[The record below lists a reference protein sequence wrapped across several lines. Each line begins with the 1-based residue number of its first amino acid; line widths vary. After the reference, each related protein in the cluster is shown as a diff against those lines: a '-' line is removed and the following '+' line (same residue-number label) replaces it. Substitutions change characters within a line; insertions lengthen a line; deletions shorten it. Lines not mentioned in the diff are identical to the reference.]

1 MRPVPLESFFPY
13 PMTKLYL
20 SYRETLKGRKIKMT
34 DVELAKKRGEEHLK
48 EILPAI
54 EKTFVYD
61 DTAYHLPIAFALTGT
76 AVHDQNTAREVF
88 LKTGNNPIVAS
99 EFLLAEKTAK
109 RGRENAPYTGFIA
122 DTVIRKLGYS
132 LVDGSI
138 LGLALVIGSS
148 ESPGTAAAICRE
160 LQEKYMLTFLA
171 GPVIP
176 ALLNNGVRLGLE
188 YRLVPLGS
196 TPASGVHFVDVIARV
211 AMMFGGVTPGDAQR
225 LLMYAAERAKAIVI
239 VFPGLSDDEIALVDG
254 MRLLGI
260 PILSVGD
267 YRGGAWIPVAAED
280 AVRKGMEEKGIRVN
294 VTAIPI
300 PMGCS
305 PAFEGKSIRKEEMYV
320 EFGGGRSPAFELL
333 RTRPA
338 GEIEDGRVTVIGPE
352 IDSMKEGSA
361 NPLGIL
367 IDVAGK
373 SMKKDYEPVLERR
386 IHNFVNYGEGTW
398 HVAQRDLIWVRI
410 SKEAVAKGV
419 RIEHLGKLLASK
431 FRMDFP
437 QLLDAVAVTLITDPV
452 KVAAAKKE
460 AERVYEERDARIKGM
475 RDNDVNTYYSCTLC
489 QTFAPNHV
497 CVITPERPA
506 LCGAISWLDG
516 KIAYEISPAGANQP
530 VEKGTE
536 INALNGEFDGVN
548 RFVRKASHGEIDR
561 CSLYSVMEYPMT
573 CCGCFE
579 AIALMLPEV
588 NGIMVVN
595 REFKGVT
602 PSGMS
607 FSTLAGT
614 IGGGAQ
620 TPGFAGISKNYILS
634 DRFLQGEGG
643 IGRLVWIPSQL
654 KEELRDRLEQKLSDK
669 GLSGFV
675 DKIAD
680 ETKATTIE
688 ELMVYL
694 EKVGHPAL
702 TMKPLV

>member
-1 MRPVPLESFFPY
+1 MQWLIP
-13 PMTKLYL
+13 
-20 SYRETLKGRKIKMT
+20 MT

-48 EILPAI
+48 ETLPAMK
-54 EKTFVYD
+54 KTFAYE
-61 DTAYHLPIAFALTGT
+61 DTAYHLPISFALTGT
-76 AVHDQNTAREVF
+76 AVHDLNSAQNVF
-88 LKTGNNPIVAS
+88 SSTGYNPIVAS
-99 EFLLAEKTAK
+99 ECLLAEKTATQGK
-109 RGRENAPYTGFIA
+109 ENAPYTGFIG

-138 LGLALVIGSS
+138 LGLALVIGSP

-176 ALLNNGVRLGLE
+176 SLLNNGVKVGLE
-188 YRLVPLGS
+188 YRLIPLGS
-196 TPASGVHFVDVIARV
+196 TPSYGIHFVDIIARV
-211 AMMFGGVTPGDAQR
+211 AMMFGGVTPGDAHR
-225 LLMYAAERAKAIVI
+225 LLVYAAERAKAIVI
-239 VFPGLSDDEIALVDG
+239 VFSGLSDDEIALVDS
-254 MRLLGI
+254 MRLLGF
-260 PILSVGD
+260 PILSLGD
-267 YRGGAWIPVAAED
+267 YSGGAWIPTAAD
-280 AVRKGMEEKGIRVN
+280 DIVRKGMEEKGIRVN

-320 EFGGGRSPAFELL
+320 EFGGGRATAFELL
-333 RTRPA
+333 RMRPA
-338 GEIEDGRVTVIGPE
+338 EEVKDGVVTVIGPE

-361 NPLGIL
+361 NPLGI
-367 IDVAGK
+367 IIEVAGK
-373 SMKKDYEPVLERR
+373 TMKKDYEPVLERR
-386 IHNFVNYGEGTW
+386 IHNFVNYGEGSW
-398 HVAQRDLIWVRI
+398 HVAQRDLIWVRL

-419 RIEHLGKLLASK
+419 KIEHLGKLLASK

-437 QLLDAVAVTLITDPV
+437 RLLDAVAVILITDPE
-452 KVAAAKKE
+452 KVAEARKE
-460 AERVYEERDARIKGM
+460 AERIYDERDARIKGM
-475 RDNDVNTYYSCTLC
+475 RDIDVNTYYSCTLC

-516 KIAYEISPAGANQP
+516 KIAYEISPSGANQP
-530 VEKGTE
+530 VEKGAV
-536 INALNGEFDGVN
+536 INAQSGEFEGVN

-595 REFKGVT
+595 REFKGQT

-643 IGRLVWIPSQL
+643 IERLVWMPSPL
-654 KEELRDRLEQKLSDK
+654 KEELKNRLVQMLSDK
-669 GLSGFV
+669 GLKDFF

-702 TMKPLV
+702 AMKPLV

>member
-1 MRPVPLESFFPY
+1 
-13 PMTKLYL
+13 
-20 SYRETLKGRKIKMT
+20 MT

-48 EILPAI
+48 DTIPAI
-54 EKTFVYD
+54 KNTFTYE
-61 DTAYHLPIAFALTGT
+61 DTAYHLPISYALTGT
-76 AVHDQNTAREVF
+76 AVHDLNTA
-88 LKTGNNPIVAS
+88 A
-99 EFLLAEKTAK
+99 A
-109 RGRENAPYTGFIA
+109 GRESAPYTGFIG

-138 LGLALVIGSS
+138 LGLALVIGKPD
-148 ESPGTAAAICRE
+148 SPGAAAAICRE

-171 GPVIP
+171 GPIIP
-176 ALLNNGVRLGLE
+176 ILSDNGVKLGLD
-188 YRLVPLGS
+188 YRLIPLGS
-196 TPASGVHFVDVIARV
+196 APVYGIHFVDVIARV
-211 AMMFGGVTPGDAQR
+211 AMMFGGVTPGDATR
-225 LLMYAAERAKAIVI
+225 LLAYAAERAKAIVI

-254 MRLLGI
+254 MRVLGF
-260 PILSVGD
+260 PILSIGD
-267 YRGGAWIPVAAED
+267 YSGGAWIPAAADEV
-280 AVRKGMEEKGIRVN
+280 VRKGMEAKGIRVN

-320 EFGGGRSPAFELL
+320 EFGGGRSTAFELL
-333 RTRPA
+333 RMQPA
-338 GEIEDGRVTVIGPE
+338 ENVKDGQVTVIGPE

-361 NPLGIL
+361 NTLGII

-373 SMKKDYEPVLERR
+373 TMKKDYEPVLERR
-386 IHNFVNYGEGTW
+386 IHNFVNYGEGSW
-398 HVAQRDLIWVRI
+398 HVAQRDLIWVRL

-419 RIEHLGKLLASK
+419 KIEHLGKLLASK

-437 QLLDAVAVTLITDPV
+437 QLLDAVAVTLITDPA
-452 KVAAAKKE
+452 KVAEARKE
-460 AERVYEERDARIKGM
+460 AERVYDERDARIKGM
-475 RDNDVNTYYSCTLC
+475 KDADVHTYYSCTLC

-516 KIAYEISPAGANQP
+516 KIAYEISPSGANQP
-530 VEKGTE
+530 IEKGTQL
-536 INALNGEFDGVN
+536 NAQTGEFEGVN
-548 RFVRKASHGEIDR
+548 RFVRKASHGEVDR
-561 CSLYSVMEYPMT
+561 CTLYSVMEYPMT

-595 REFKGVT
+595 REFKGET

-643 IGRLVWIPSQL
+643 IERLVWMPSQL
-654 KEELRDRLEQKLSDK
+654 KEELRNRLVQKLNEK
-669 GLSGFV
+669 GLGDFF

-680 ETKATTIE
+680 ETKAKTIE
-688 ELMVYL
+688 ELIVYL
-694 EKVGHPAL
+694 EKNGHPAL
-702 TMKPLV
+702 AMKPLV

>member
-1 MRPVPLESFFPY
+1 
-13 PMTKLYL
+13 
-20 SYRETLKGRKIKMT
+20 MT

-48 EILPAI
+48 KTIPAI
-54 EKTFVYD
+54 TKNFTYE
-61 DTAYHLPIAFALTGT
+61 DTAYHLPISYALTGT
-76 AVHDQNTAREVF
+76 AVHDLNTARDVF
-88 LKTGNNPIVAS
+88 AKTGNNPIVAS
-99 EFLLAEKTAK
+99 ECLLAEKTAITGK
-109 RGRENAPYTGFIA
+109 EGAPYTGFIG

-138 LGLALVIGSS
+138 LGLALVIGTPD
-148 ESPGTAAAICRE
+148 SPGAAAAICRE

-176 ALLNNGVRLGLE
+176 TLSDNGVKLGLD
-188 YRLVPLGS
+188 YRLIPLGS
-196 TPASGVHFVDVIARV
+196 APVYGIHFVDVIARV
-211 AMMFGGVTPGDAQR
+211 AMMFGGVTPGDASR
-225 LLMYAAERAKAIVI
+225 LLAYAAERAKAIVI
-239 VFPGLSDDEIALVDG
+239 VFPGLTDDEIALVDG
-254 MRLLGI
+254 MRVLGF
-260 PILSVGD
+260 PILSTGD
-267 YRGGAWIPVAAED
+267 YSGGAWIPASAED
-280 AVRKGMEEKGIRVN
+280 VVRKGMEEKGIRVN

-320 EFGGGRSPAFELL
+320 EFGGGRSTAFELL
-333 RTRPA
+333 RMHPA
-338 GEIEDGRVTVIGPE
+338 DEVKDGQVTVIGPE

-361 NPLGIL
+361 NPLGI
-367 IDVAGK
+367 IIEVAGK
-373 SMKKDYEPVLERR
+373 TMKKDYEPVLERR
-386 IHNFVNYGEGTW
+386 IHNFVNYGEGSW
-398 HVAQRDLIWVRI
+398 HVAQRDLIWVRL

-419 RIEHLGKLLASK
+419 KIEHLGKLLAGK

-437 QLLDAVAVTLITDPV
+437 QLLDAVSVTLITDPA
-452 KVAAAKKE
+452 KVTEARKE
-460 AERVYEERDARIKGM
+460 AERVYDERDARIKGM
-475 RDNDVNTYYSCTLC
+475 RDADVNTYYSCTLC

-516 KIAYEISPAGANQP
+516 KIAFEISPSGANQP
-530 VEKGTE
+530 IEKGTVL
-536 INALNGEFDGVN
+536 NAQIGEFDGVN

-595 REFKGVT
+595 REFKGET

-643 IGRLVWIPSQL
+643 IERLVWMPSQL
-654 KEELRDRLEQKLSDK
+654 KDELKDRLIKKLADK
-669 GLSGFV
+669 GLRDFF

-680 ETKATTIE
+680 ETKAKTIE
-688 ELMVYL
+688 ELIVYL
-694 EKVGHPAL
+694 EKAGHPAL
-702 TMKPLV
+702 AMKPLV